1 MDFVFTTRLRR
12 FVPLLLAVVAACLA
26 FGSTIFAAN
35 IGTVVPIV
43 GQISDLA
50 YDATRNLVYLANPS
64 RNEVDIYSVDSK
76 KLTGSVIT
84 GIQPWNGLMV
94 VRHEDEEI
102 PLGLAAAQKI
112 WVRRALD

>member
-84 GIQPWNGLMV
+84 GIQPGS
-94 VRHEDEEI
+94 
-102 PLGLAAAQKI
+102 LAISADGNTLYVANI
-112 WVRRALD
+112 GSLTV